1 MAHIILTPAAERE
14 YKRLPR
20 DVQQR
25 VQNLFDGDF
34 RIDPLAIRFKARKV
48 QVPFTGYRLRLRD
61 YRVLF
66 KFEGEVILVYRIRHR
81 KDAYK

>member
-1 MAHIILTPAAERE
+1 MARIVLTPPAERE

-20 DVQQR
+20 DVQQM
-25 VQNLFDGDF
+25 VQELFDGHF
-34 RIDPLAIRFKARKV
+34 RIDPLAIQFRARKV

-66 KFEGEVILVYRIRHR
+66 EFEGEVILVYRIRHR
-81 KDAYK
+81 KDSYK